1 MRTRFRS
8 RVVGAVLLAFVL
20 VASACGDDGSGGDLK
35 DGPTITIGSTNFY
48 EQLILGEIYAQVLQ
62 ANGYSIERQ
71 FNLGPREVVNPA
83 LKDGEI
89 DLLVEYTG
97 ALLNFEGGTPT
108 TDSEET
114 YAALQA
120 ALAGSGVVALG
131 YAPAEDKDGL
141 VVTAETASSLGV
153 STISDLAAHNGTLV
167 FGASAECPD
176 RAFCLLGYQD
186 VYGLAFA
193 DFVPLDSGGPLT
205 VAALEGGEIDVAALY
220 TSDGAIAAKGFVLLE
235 DDMHLHPAQNIVP
248 VIRQDIIDAYGQE
261 LVDLL
266 NSVSEAITTAELSE
280 MNKRYNIAAEDAD
293 VLARDWLEEHGF
305 LP

>member
-1 MRTRFRS
+1 MRTRLRS
-8 RVVGAVLLAFVL
+8 RVVGAVLLALAL
-20 VASACGDDGSGGDLK
+20 VAGACGDDGSGGDLK

-97 ALLNFEGGTPT
+97 ALLNHEGGTPT
-108 TDSEET
+108 TDSDET

-120 ALAGSGVVALG
+120 ALADTGLVALA

-141 VVTAETASSLGV
+141 VVTAETAAEKDLR
-153 STISDLAAHNGTLV
+153 TISDLAAHNGTLT

-186 VYGLAFA
+186 VYGLEFA
-193 DFVPLDSGGPLT
+193 DFIPLDSGGPLT

-220 TSDGAIAAKGFVLLE
+220 TSDGAIAAKGFVLL
-235 DDMHLHPAQNIVP
+235 DDDLHLHPAQNIVP
-248 VIRQDIIDAYGQE
+248 VLRQEIIDAYGQE
-261 LVDLL
+261 LVDLID
-266 NSVSEAITTAELSE
+266 SVSAAITTAELSE
-280 MNKRYNIAAEDAD
+280 MNKRYNIDAEDAD
-293 VLARDWLEEHGF
+293 VLARDWLEQHGF